1 MALEEKVFSEK
12 FVQALEQANQ
22 LAKKGHINRAMM
34 ILEEVLS
41 QKPLLMRTY
50 KKIPEK
56 NE

>member
-1 MALEEKVFSEK
+1 MALEEKAFLEK
-12 FVQALEQANQ
+12 FIQVLEQANE

-41 QKPLLMRTY
+41 QKPLLMRTFR
-50 KKIPEK
+50 KPSEK